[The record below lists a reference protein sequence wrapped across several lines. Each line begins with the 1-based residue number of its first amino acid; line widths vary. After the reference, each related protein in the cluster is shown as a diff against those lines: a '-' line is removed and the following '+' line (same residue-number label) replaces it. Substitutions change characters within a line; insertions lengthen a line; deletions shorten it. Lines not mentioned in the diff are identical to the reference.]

1 MLNIWIGNL
10 GKYNEGELVGEWLSL
25 PVPKDELDKFLKE
38 KVGLQL
44 TQEEVEKSLE
54 EDGVCY
60 EEYMINDYETD
71 LPIEVS
77 EYDNIYNL
85 NLLAK
90 ISENVKN
97 MEAVQAYV
105 DSQGEMS
112 LEELANL
119 MEQEDGIA
127 YYSFGDNNSF
137 VSSEEKMGYEMAE
150 VTGLLNTLQEMGIE
164 DFFDFE
170 SYGKSWENGDI
181 TILDDGYID
190 FGNCEVDLRKYTLD
204 ELREKYDLE
213 DVKKLK
219 VIYKE
224 VGKEPI
230 EMEIDDTLEAKQ
242 KLVGGLIEVVPYK
255 DDLLLICNEEG
266 KITNLKPN
274 LQFDYDYIAG
284 NCFIVG
290 DDYENADF
298 KSIPDDKIQEIKTD
312 LKEKSIVLEEVEE
325 ETTEMEV

>member
-97 MEAVQAYV
+97 MEAVQA
-105 DSQGEMS
+105 
-112 LEELANL
+112 L
-119 MEQEDGIA
+119 
-127 YYSFGDNNSF
+127 
-137 VSSEEKMGYEMAE
+137 
-150 VTGLLNTLQEMGIE
+150 
-164 DFFDFE
+164 
-170 SYGKSWENGDI
+170 
-181 TILDDGYID
+181 
-190 FGNCEVDLRKYTLD
+190 
-204 ELREKYDLE
+204 
-213 DVKKLK
+213 
-219 VIYKE
+219 
-224 VGKEPI
+224 
-230 EMEIDDTLEAKQ
+230 
-242 KLVGGLIEVVPYK
+242 
-255 DDLLLICNEEG
+255 
-266 KITNLKPN
+266 
-274 LQFDYDYIAG
+274 
-284 NCFIVG
+284 
-290 DDYENADF
+290 
-298 KSIPDDKIQEIKTD
+298 
-312 LKEKSIVLEEVEE
+312 
-325 ETTEMEV
+325 

>member
-1 MLNIWIGNL
+1 
-10 GKYNEGELVGEWLSL
+10 
-25 PVPKDELDKFLKE
+25 
-38 KVGLQL
+38 
-44 TQEEVEKSLE
+44 
-54 EDGVCY
+54 
-60 EEYMINDYETD
+60 MINDYETD

-127 YYSFGDNNSF
+127 YYSFGDDNSF
-137 VSSEEKMGYEMAE
+137 MSSEEKMGYEMAE
-150 VTGLLNTLQEMGIE
+150 ATGLLNTLREMKIE

-190 FGNCEVDLRKYTLD
+190 FGNCDVDLRKYTLE
-204 ELREKYDLE
+204 ELREEYDLE

-224 VGKEPI
+224 VGKDPVV
-230 EMEIDDTLEAKQ
+230 MEIDDTLEAKQ

-298 KSIPDDKIQEIKTD
+298 KSVPEEKIEIIKED
-312 LKEKSIVLEEVEE
+312 LKEKSIILEEVEE